1 MVYSIYNEKP
11 CKVGI
16 SPDLYHS
23 VHWLFFTNVICD
35 WQRLIFV
42 VFCLFLLFFTD
53 KNISDE
59 T

>member
-1 MVYSIYNEKP
+1 MIYGIYNKKP
-11 CKVGI
+11 CKAGI
-16 SPDLYHS
+16 SPDLYNS
-23 VHWLFFTNVICD
+23 VRCLFFTNVIYD
-35 WQRLIFV
+35 WQRLIFA